1 MAGWL
6 QRLWTKRRDGAVC
19 SAVLAAAG
27 SSSRMGGENKLFLPL
42 GGIPVLA
49 RSILAFE
56 RAPSIAEIVVAAREE
71 DLLAVGDLCRTFG
84 VTKPVKIVRGGANRT
99 ESVLAAC
106 LECSPD
112 SALIAVHDGARP
124 LVSTAL
130 IEAAVARAAQCAAAA
145 PAVEVKDTIK
155 VAEDGIVRATPDR
168 STLRAVQTPQVFD
181 SQLLRAALQ
190 SAAEAGAVLT
200 DDCSAV
206 ERMGKEVALIPG
218 EESNL
223 KITTPIDLLLAEAI
237 LAERGED

>member
-56 RAPSIAEIVVAAREE
+56 RAPSIAEIVVASREE

-124 LVSTAL
+124 LVTVE
-130 IEAAVARAAQCAAAA
+130 IVDAA
-145 PAVEVKDTIK
+145 I
-155 VAEDGIVRATPDR
+155 
-168 STLRAVQTPQVFD
+168 LRARET
-181 SQLLRAALQ
+181 SSL
-190 SAAEAGAVLT
+190 S
-200 DDCSAV
+200 SS
-206 ERMGKEVALIPG
+206 
-218 EESNL
+218 ESSSMPMMAMMSISSL
-223 KITTPIDLLLAEAI
+223 
-237 LAERGED
+237 

>member
-112 SALIAVHDGARP
+112 SALIAE
-124 LVSTAL
+124 
-130 IEAAVARAAQCAAAA
+130 IEAALQQKREIAVD
-145 PAVEVKDTIK
+145 VEVCSPQEQTVDVTVAIQAAEGYTYDQ
-155 VAEDGIVRATPDR
+155 AEDDADAA
-168 STLRAVQTPQVFD
+168 LRAHFT
-181 SQLLRAALQ
+181 
-190 SAAEAGAVLT
+190 G
-200 DDCSAV
+200 
-206 ERMGKEVALIPG
+206 
-218 EESNL
+218 
-223 KITTPIDLLLAEAI
+223 DLLGKGVTLAQLGHLLYSLESVSNYRFTSPTADVAASDTALPRLGDLTI
-237 LAERGED
+237 SIMEEET